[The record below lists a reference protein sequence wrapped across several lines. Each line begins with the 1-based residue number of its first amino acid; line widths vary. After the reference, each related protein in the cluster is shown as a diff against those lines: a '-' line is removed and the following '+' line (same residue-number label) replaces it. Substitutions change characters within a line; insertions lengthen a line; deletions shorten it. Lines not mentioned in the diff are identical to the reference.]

1 MAVKVC
7 LQAPKELRS
16 QVEINLSHG
25 EQPPLLKTHL
35 CVLGGTGHEG
45 EWEPAF
51 TNAQRPSPVSM
62 RTSNAVW
69 VNRRAKISSFCFYYN
84 CMISQKSTY

>member
-1 MAVKVC
+1 MGSLFTLAIRLIKKSFGTWSGPLMAVKVC
-7 LQAPKELRS
+7 LQAPKELRT

-45 EWEPAF
+45 E
-51 TNAQRPSPVSM
+51 
-62 RTSNAVW
+62 
-69 VNRRAKISSFCFYYN
+69 
-84 CMISQKSTY
+84 

>member
-16 QVEINLSHG
+16 QVEISLRHG

-35 CVLGGTGHEG
+35 CVLGGTGNEG

-51 TNAQRPSPVSM
+51 TRGSKALPSEHAYQQRSVGQQESK
-62 RTSNAVW
+62 NQLVLLLL
-69 VNRRAKISSFCFYYN
+69 
-84 CMISQKSTY
+84 